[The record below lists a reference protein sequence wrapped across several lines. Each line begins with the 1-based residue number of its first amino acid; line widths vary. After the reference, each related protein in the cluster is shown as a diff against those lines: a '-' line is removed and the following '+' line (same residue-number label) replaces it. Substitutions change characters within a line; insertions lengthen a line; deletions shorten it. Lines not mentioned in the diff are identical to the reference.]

1 MRRSSFSW
9 LRMAS
14 NSRCRNASRQ
24 SGFSQARRADHS
36 LPSGIPG
43 RDFVM
48 LFPTEP
54 SFVVRRFNGKY
65 LQLYRFNNPEIE
77 ISRHNISFMKPHL
90 ELVLQDGRKVQF
102 VLPEALDDVDKMQ
115 RELRQ
120 HLSQIDSNLD
130 DLENNLPENWV
141 LNADMTPEV
150 PPPEKLEEMRQHRLK
165 TLEKQK
171 EQRKRLLAE
180 EAKKAAEMEELQKL
194 RAEEEARLAQEAAL
208 EKARKQR
215 EQLDAAVQQRR
226 AAREVE

>member
-1 MRRSSFSW
+1 MPAHVGRKFLQLAKNGEQFSLPECVSAVRVFAGKTRRS
-9 LRMAS
+9 LTA
-14 NSRCRNASRQ
+14 Q
-24 SGFSQARRADHS
+24 
-36 LPSGIPG
+36 
-43 RDFVM
+43 
-48 LFPTEP
+48 
-54 SFVVRRFNGKY
+54 RFNGKY